1 MNVFHYTATAAGW
14 ENSGDPDHNDN
25 DFFRE
30 GLIYNIIVC
39 LAVCLSGWPAT
50 SAALFILID
59 EFRSASVRM
68 ASPLLPLHNFLRLR
82 CEFLAESMR
91 KFRSAFGAG
100 VFSSSTEP
108 APISLKIGG
117 NPFGGY
123 YHRPPPPSTSVVP
136 QNYSW
141 AGMPGSSI
149 SHHGQTFHNGAK
161 ATRLRGGE
169 VTLEAATPL
178 NSHPT

>member
-1 MNVFHYTATAAGW
+1 MNVFHYTATAAVPGW

-39 LAVCLSGWPAT
+39 LAVCLSGCQAT

-100 VFSSSTEP
+100 VFSSSTEL

-136 QNYSW
+136 QDY
-141 AGMPGSSI
+141 A
-149 SHHGQTFHNGAK
+149 HGQGGRAASPITAK
-161 ATRLRGGE
+161 HFTTGQRRPGCE
-169 VTLEAATPL
+169 EAKQLWRP
-178 NSHPT
+178 PRR

>member
-1 MNVFHYTATAAGW
+1 MNVFHYTATAAVPGW

-68 ASPLLPLHNFLRLR
+68 AWQARCCHCIIFCACVANSSQKACENSAPLSER
-82 CEFLAESMR
+82 
-91 KFRSAFGAG
+91 AFFHRAP
-100 VFSSSTEP
+100 TEP

-117 NPFGGY
+117 THLEVITTDLPL
-123 YHRPPPPSTSVVP
+123 PPPRWSLKITRGQGGRAASPITAKHFTTG
-136 QNYSW
+136 QRR
-141 AGMPGSSI
+141 PGCEE
-149 SHHGQTFHNGAK
+149 AK
-161 ATRLRGGE
+161 
-169 VTLEAATPL
+169 
-178 NSHPT
+178 